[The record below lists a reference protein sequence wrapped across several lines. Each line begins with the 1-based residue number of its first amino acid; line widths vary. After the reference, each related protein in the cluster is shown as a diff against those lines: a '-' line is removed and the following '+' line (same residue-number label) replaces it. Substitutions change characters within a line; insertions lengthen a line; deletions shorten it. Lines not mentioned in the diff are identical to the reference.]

1 MPNVSPFWDALSK
14 LNIKVSP
21 DSRAKQKSGLP
32 SWQVMTEEDGK
43 KIQATISKLKV
54 KHEMFDAGSG
64 YSGKYTSYVIN
75 DKGDKFV
82 LVMRYG
88 KVAAKQFTP
97 AAFGMNGKTYRTLA
111 ALVKDSREKIS
122 KSNGITPE
130 VKKVLLHMIN
140 LITGEQK
147 YDPKIF
153 MLVDDKTL
161 ATIRNDFGE
170 IAAAM
175 DSLKQ
180 KKKYIKFSSESNSA
194 TVDYYEEDVG
204 LAVKSGKSE
213 TDFGS
218 GNTLTNLKNEL
229 VKYKPKDATEKIL
242 HEGFSHISNRKI
254 YDALFFFSKH
264 LPYMKKL
271 YAQCK
276 KMGYGNMDEGQFKK
290 FVADHSKMKN
300 SMLYN
305 QLPQTKYGLAANK
318 LNQACDWDSIMFF
331 FLTNL
336 NFDLNAKWSKEIN
349 IIAQKLFKMK
359 DGAVKVIIMNQK
371 DGMMFMT
378 ANYDKFTIKFHYWA
392 NAGAAMNNWPGF
404 KVVKK

>member
-1 MPNVSPFWDALSK
+1 MAAITPFWSTLAN
-14 LNIKVSP
+14 LNIKVTP

-32 SWQVMTEEDGK
+32 SWQVINESDGK
-43 KIQATISKLKV
+43 KVQETIQKLKV
-54 KHEMFDAGSG
+54 KHEMFNAGSG

-75 DKGDKFV
+75 DKGEKFV

-97 AAFGMNGKTYRTLA
+97 AAFGMNGKTYKTLA
-111 ALVKDSREKIS
+111 ALEKDSRTEIAKG
-122 KSNGITPE
+122 KGITPE
-130 VKKVLLHMIN
+130 VKKVLLH
-140 LITGEQK
+140 LIDIVNGEK
-147 YDPKIF
+147 YNPKIF
-153 MLVDDKTL
+153 ALVDDKTL

-180 KKKYIKFSSESNSA
+180 KKKYIRFSSESNSA
-194 TVDYYEEDVG
+194 TVDYYEEEIG

-218 GNTLTNLKNEL
+218 GNTLTNLKGEL
-229 VKYKPKDATEKIL
+229 EKYKPKDPGEKLL

-271 YAQCK
+271 YAQLK
-276 KMGYGNMDEGQFKK
+276 KMGYGDLNEMQFKK
-290 FVADHSKMKN
+290 FVADHSKMTNK
-300 SMLYN
+300 MLYK
-305 QLPQTKYGLAANK
+305 QLPETKYGIAANK
-318 LNQACDWDSIMFF
+318 LDQKVDWDSVMFF

-336 NFDLNAKWSKEIN
+336 NFDLNAKWTKEIN
-349 IIAQKLFKMK
+349 VLAQKLFKMK
-359 DGAVKVIIMNQK
+359 DGAVKVIIMNPTE
-371 DGMMFMT
+371 GMKFMT
-378 ANYDKFTIKFHYWA
+378 ANYDKFSIKFHYWA